1 MTKTADLILRNVRP
15 HGGALSDIAILDGRI
30 AAIGHA
36 LAAVGPEFDG
46 EGRDIIPGLHDHH
59 LHLFATAA
67 RRMSVD
73 LTPCSTEEEVRA
85 ALHKHSA
92 TLAADAWVRATGFNV
107 PEGNPPDRHL
117 LDVWISE
124 RPMRI
129 QDRTG
134 ALWLLNSRALDA
146 IGAGPW
152 PACVERDG
160 AGRPTDRIWRG
171 DEWLRSVLPSVPPS
185 LRELSREMA
194 GFGITSVTD
203 ASVTNGREAAVLFEA
218 ARRSGDLLQSLTLMG
233 REDLPA
239 SDLFERGPLKLL
251 YDESELPTIADAA
264 ARIASARQQRRAV
277 AAHCV
282 TLGELLFFL
291 AALDAS
297 GGARPGDRIE
307 HGSVIPESLLADI
320 AAAGLIVVTQPGFV
334 QTRGDRYLATI
345 EPHSLPDLY
354 RLRSLFAAHIKVRA
368 GSDAPY
374 GRIDPWQAI
383 SAATTRT
390 TATGQVFDRSEAVP
404 FRQALGLFGAD
415 RPIATGMTAD
425 LCVLAKP
432 LAVLEQ
438 GVTQNPVAV
447 TIINGSCINPST

>member
-1 MTKTADLILRNVRP
+1 MTQAADLILRNVRP
-15 HGGALSDIAILDGRI
+15 HGDALCDIAILDGRI

-36 LAAVGPEFDG
+36 LPAFGPEFDG
-46 EGRDIIPGLHDHH
+46 KGRDIIPGLHDHH

-67 RRMSVD
+67 RKMSVD
-73 LTPCSTEEEVRA
+73 LTLCEDLDA
-85 ALHKHSA
+85 ACGALREHSA
-92 TLAADAWVRATGFNV
+92 TLKPNAWIRATGLNV
-107 PEGNPPDRHL
+107 AEGNPPDRQL
-117 LDVWISE
+117 LDAWISE

-134 ALWLLNSRALDA
+134 ALWLLNSRAVEA

-152 PACVERDG
+152 PACVECDG
-160 AGRPTDRIWRG
+160 ARRPTGRVWRG
-171 DEWLRSVLPSVPPS
+171 DEWLRSVLPAAPPS
-185 LRELSREMA
+185 LRELSRELA
-194 GFGITSVTD
+194 AFGVTAVTD
-203 ASVTNGREAAVLFEA
+203 ASVTNGGEAAALFDA
-218 ARRSGDLLQSLTLMG
+218 ARRSCDLLQKLTVMG

-251 YDESELPTIADAA
+251 YDESELPTIAAAA

-297 GGARPGDRIE
+297 GGAGPGDRIE

-320 AAAGLIVVTQPGFV
+320 AAAGLIIVTQPGFV
-334 QTRGDRYLATI
+334 HTRGDRYLATI

-354 RLRSLFAAHIKVRA
+354 RLRSLFDAHIKVRA

-374 GRIDPWQAI
+374 GSIDPWQAI
-383 SAATTRT
+383 SAAMART
-390 TATGQVFDRSEAVP
+390 TATGQVFDRSEAIP
-404 FRQALGLFGAD
+404 FRQALRLFGAD
-415 RPIATGMTAD
+415 RPVIIGMAAD
-425 LCVLAKP
+425 LCVLAQP
-432 LAVLEQ
+432 VAALEQ
-438 GVTQNPVAV
+438 GVPRNPVAV
-447 TIINGSCINPST
+447 TIINGSCIDPST